1 MTVYMTLRQ
10 QPVAGGVKNPSF
22 LEGTAG
28 ATIQVREL
36 SEQDFVARAAGRD
49 ILFAT
54 HGFNVNFQDGARSL
68 GRLEEMLQLPPS
80 AFYVA
85 VLWPG
90 DFWIPAVNYPF
101 EGADAKDSG
110 RRLAAF
116 CNRRLGAARSISFVT
131 HSLGARLALEAVK
144 NLDRKARAVCLTAA
158 AVDDDCLTAEYQTA
172 FANADVI
179 SLLASRKDRVLQ
191 LAYPVGDP
199 IGDLLNLG
207 QSPFRR
213 ALGRRGPPQ
222 PIGATVPPWQIP
234 DNAGYNHG
242 DYLPPSGANAS
253 FPDPNGKW
261 VRTSG
266 FMREA
271 FDEATRTWPPS

>member
-22 LEGTAG
+22 LEVTAG

-158 AVDDDCLTAEYQTA
+158 AVDDDCL
-172 FANADVI
+172 NRRI
-179 SLLASRKDRVLQ
+179 SDGVRECRRHFVTRLSQGSCAAAGLSRRRSDR
-191 LAYPVGDP
+191 
-199 IGDLLNLG
+199 
-207 QSPFRR
+207 R
-213 ALGRRGPPQ
+213 PPQ
-222 PIGATVPPWQIP
+222 SWPKPVSPRAWPQGTAAAYRGDGAAMA
-234 DNAGYNHG
+234 N
-242 DYLPPSGANAS
+242 SGQRGLQSRRLFAS
-253 FPDPNGKW
+253 EW
-261 VRTSG
+261 S
-266 FMREA
+266 
-271 FDEATRTWPPS
+271 